1 MKKALLLLGILCC
14 IILTACHNQSTSSQN
29 MASQNTPPHKMNI
42 VVTTTLLADLVQNV
56 GGDYVEVTTL
66 IPNNYNPH
74 TYTLTDKDIQKIK
87 QADLF
92 IYHSPF
98 FESRMADQISQLKL
112 KNSYEAASA
121 LEDSQLILD
130 TQHHIDPHVWF
141 DINLWKTVVN
151 ETTIAIERTDSLNK
165 AEIDKNLDTYLQKL
179 DNLENYIEEK
189 INMVPQN
196 QRVLT
201 TTYQDFAYFAKAYQF
216 RILSV
221 YDSDTL
227 TPIQKE
233 SDIAKI
239 IADQRIKSI
248 FPQSTTD
255 NQAIQSIKVA
265 AEALGFN
272 TQVAK
277 PLYSDELFV
286 DQEGK
291 MSFINTMKYNI
302 DVIVDALK

>member
-1 MKKALLLLGILCC
+1 MKKTLLMLALLCCYLLS
-14 IILTACHNQSTSSQN
+14 ACQNQSTSSQQ
-29 MASQNTPPHKMNI
+29 MTSQDTPPHKMNI
-42 VVTTTLLADLVQNV
+42 VVTTTLLADLVTNI
-56 GGDYVEVTTL
+56 GGDFVDVTTI
-66 IPNNYNPH
+66 IPNNQNPH
-74 TYTLTDKDIQKIK
+74 TYALTNQDIQKIK

-92 IYHSPF
+92 IFHSQY
-98 FESRMADQISQLKL
+98 FENKMAQQIKDLQLN
-112 KNSYEAASA
+112 NSYETTTA
-121 LEDSQLILD
+121 LEHSQFLLDSHQ
-130 TQHHIDPHVWF
+130 QIDPHVWF
-141 DINLWKTVVN
+141 DINLWKTIVN

-216 RILSV
+216 RVLAV

-227 TPIQKE
+227 TNLQKE

-239 IADQRIKSI
+239 IAEQRIKAI

-255 NQAIQSIKVA
+255 SQAIKSITVA
-265 AEALGFN
+265 TEALGFN
-272 TQVAK
+272 TKIAK
-277 PLYSDELFV
+277 PLYSDELLV
-286 DQEGK
+286 DNEGH

-302 DVIVDALK
+302 DVITDSLK